1 MRPHTT
7 PIFAGTLIAA
17 CLFFCSSC
25 ANPSR
30 SPMQQAMADTAR
42 ANAAAGLSPAGAP
55 MRGAGIKQTTGMQ
68 DFFNGR
74 SPR

>member
-1 MRPHTT
+1 
-7 PIFAGTLIAA
+7 
-17 CLFFCSSC
+17 
-25 ANPSR
+25 
-30 SPMQQAMADTAR
+30 MQQAMADTAR